1 MSKYNKISLLC
12 YSLLIALVIMQWIFW
27 YGISIGDKQN
37 DDELIIWE
45 GTRATKPDLAVVPD
59 LPTDH
64 AVKIFSLGD
73 EQFYF
78 RLKAFDIQNA
88 GDTFG
93 RTTALKDYDYEKLYK
108 WWKILDDLDSRSN
121 FVPPLVSYYYGS
133 SQRPERDLPYVIQY
147 LEEHADLDPG
157 KKWWWYSQAIYHAK
171 HKLNDL
177 DSALRI
183 AEKLSHIPE
192 DAGAPLWARQMPAFI
207 LEAKGDYNAA
217 CDIIINI
224 VDNYK
229 DVKEGELNFMMYF
242 IRERVAAMIEAQKDP
257 NAKPL
262 APRCQAILEAEKAK
276 QKAKEQ
282 SENIPTTEP
291 S

>member
-1 MSKYNKISLLC
+1 MNKQKKISVFC
-12 YSLLIALVIMQWIFW
+12 YSLLVILVAIQWTFW
-27 YGISIGDKQN
+27 YGIRFDDKEKGD
-37 DDELIIWE
+37 EHIIWE
-45 GTRATKPDLAVVPD
+45 GTRAHKPDLAVVPE

-64 AVKIFSLGD
+64 AVRTFSMGD
-73 EQFYF
+73 SQFYF

-93 RTTALKDYDYEKLYK
+93 RTTALKDYDYEKLYN
-108 WWKILDDLDSRSN
+108 WWKILDGLDSRSN

-133 SQRPERDLPYVIQY
+133 SQKPERDLPYVVKY

-171 HKLNDL
+171 HKLKDL

-183 AEKLSHIPE
+183 ASKLANIPE

-242 IRERVAAMIEAQKDP
+242 IRDRISAMIEAQKDP

-262 APRCQAILEAEKAK
+262 EPRCQAILEAEKQK
-276 QKAKEQ
+276 QKEKEKL
-282 SENIPTTEP
+282 ENAAETQP